1 MTYQERNQA
10 IGKLKAAGWTKLCSV
25 MHDGDK
31 SNMKYGTLWTS
42 AKGQFYFNDQTFRNL
57 PV

>member
-1 MTYQERNQA
+1 MNFQQRNQA
-10 IGKLKAAGWTKLCSV
+10 IAQLKAAGWHKLCSV

-31 SNMKYGTLWTS
+31 SNLKYGTLWTNNV
-42 AKGQFYFNDQTFRNL
+42 GVFYFNDKTISNL